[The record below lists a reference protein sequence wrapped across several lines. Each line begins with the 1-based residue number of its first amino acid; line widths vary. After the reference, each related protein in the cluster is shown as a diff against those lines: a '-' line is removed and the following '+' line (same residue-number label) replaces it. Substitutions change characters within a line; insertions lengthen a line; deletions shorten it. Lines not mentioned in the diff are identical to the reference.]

1 MIHTITNLQYIENN
15 WATIADMLEP
25 TTDNRCTLQNVYDN
39 LINGEWSL
47 LLINDDDNKPVVYAT
62 VSYIYY
68 PNSTSL
74 NLILLAGA
82 SGNWS
87 PLMVQLE
94 EIARSNG
101 CDEIE
106 ISGRKGWQRVFPDYE
121 FSHITLRKTL

>member
-1 MIHTITNLQYIENN
+1 MIHTITNLQYIEDN
-15 WATIADMLEP
+15 WEAIAEILEP

-39 LINGEWSL
+39 LMNGEWSL
-47 LLINDDDNKPVVYAT
+47 LSINDNDKPVVLAT

-74 NLILLAGA
+74 NIILLAGGA
-82 SGNWS
+82 DNWS
-87 PLMVQLE
+87 TLMVQLE

-106 ISGRKGWQRVFPDYE
+106 ITGRKGWQRVLPDYE
-121 FSHITLRKTL
+121 FSHITLRKSL